1 MYVFTFNF
9 ATILREINF
18 DNFKTNFQQEY
29 CGIYRILILLE
40 KNFVKATHL
49 LKKSHKRWF
58 DGKKFWWEYESKS
71 FHFSTLCTATEWK
84 MRNLLSLMN
93 ISWKQ
98 HRVKSID
105 FTEFLRKNGK
115 SISWFSRILWRKI
128 LPRYSWNFCQRS
140 ARENFSFF
148 RMHHWVLEICSH
160 FLNGFDRL
168 HCILFSR
175 KFGVSVSSLS
185 VSKIVN
191 FTFSHIQFTLTS
203 NQSSIKL
210 LIFLKFWR
218 ILEKRVTQSS

>member
-1 MYVFTFNF
+1 MWIRTHTVEIWKFFPHDFF
-9 ATILREINF
+9 AKISSKWLITKEL
-18 DNFKTNFQQEY
+18 Y
-29 CGIYRILILLE
+29 CILISQKFFEVGVNFRHYHTVEHLLSRFFG

-175 KFGVSVSSLS
+175 KFGVSVY
-185 VSKIVN
+185 
-191 FTFSHIQFTLTS
+191 QF
-203 NQSSIKL
+203 QKL
-210 LIFLKFWR
+210 LTLRFL
-218 ILEKRVTQSS
+218 ISNLL